1 MTPDALPSLRE
12 VLATYGISPRKG
24 LGQNFIFDL
33 NLTRRIARE
42 AKVEGATVYEVG
54 PGPGGLTRALLSEGA
69 ARVVAVERDRR
80 AIPALDQIAS
90 AWPGKLHIV
99 EDDALRVDEPKILT
113 EHGAALPIPVVANL
127 PFNSGTALLIKW
139 LTGAWPPWWASLTLM
154 FQKEVAERIC
164 AAPGTEAYGRLS
176 VLTQWRAS
184 ARILFAVSRH
194 AFVPLPNVTAAVL
207 RIDPLP
213 APRHPAELADL
224 EKVTA
229 AAFGQR
235 RKMLRSSLKSLVPN
249 SDVLLDAAGVPATER
264 PEELDIAQFCAL
276 ARAYARSVRADRK

>member
-1 MTPDALPSLRE
+1 VTTDSLPSLRE
-12 VLATYGISPRKG
+12 VLAAYGIAPRKS

-42 AKVEGATVYEVG
+42 AKAEGATVYEVG
-54 PGPGGLTRALLSEGA
+54 PGPGGLTRALLSEDA

-80 AIPALDQIAS
+80 AIPALEQIAA
-90 AWPGKLHIV
+90 AWPGKLDVV
-99 EDDALRVDEPKILT
+99 EDDALAVDETQMLA
-113 EHGAALPIPVVANL
+113 EHGVVLPIPVVANL

-139 LTGAWPPWWASLTLM
+139 LTGAWPPWWSSLTLM

-164 AAPGTEAYGRLS
+164 AVPGGEAYGRLS

-194 AFVPLPNVTAAVL
+194 AFIPPPKVSAAVL
-207 RIDPLP
+207 RIQPLP
-213 APRHPAELADL
+213 APRHPAELAHL

-235 RKMLRSSLKSLVPN
+235 RKMLRSSLKSLIPN
-249 SDVLLDAAGVPATER
+249 PDGLLDAAGVPPTER
-264 PEELDIAQFCAL
+264 PENLDIAQFCAL
-276 ARAYARSVRADRK
+276 ARAYADLHP

>member
-1 MTPDALPSLRE
+1 MTTDTLPSLRE
-12 VLATYGISPRKG
+12 VLATYGIAPRKS

-42 AKVEGATVYEVG
+42 AKIKGCTVYEVG
-54 PGPGGLTRALLSEGA
+54 PGPGGLTRALLSEGVA
-69 ARVVAVERDRR
+69 HVVAVERDAR
-80 AIPALDQIAS
+80 AIPALDEIAS

-99 EDDALRVDEPKILT
+99 EDDALRVDEPQMLA
-113 EHGAALPIPVVANL
+113 EHGMVLPVPVAANL

-139 LTGAWPPWWASLTLM
+139 LTCDWPPWWASLTLM

-164 AAPGTEAYGRLS
+164 ATAGTEAYGRLS

-194 AFVPLPNVTAAVL
+194 AFVPPPKVSAAVL

-249 SDVLLDAAGVPATER
+249 PDGLLDAAGVPATER
-264 PEELDIAQFCAL
+264 PENLDIAQFCAL
-276 ARAYARSVRADRK
+276 ARAYARSATRK